1 MSRGGR
7 VIREGV
13 GMGGGDGV
21 VVVGVLLCSC
31 SGPRKILDLGFITR
45 SRGGGCAG
53 YDRALPSPR
62 KSSTDASDLARDA
75 RIT

>member
-1 MSRGGR
+1 MSRGLLERGWDGR
-7 VIREGV
+7 RGR
-13 GMGGGDGV
+13 GGGGGV
-21 VVVGVLLCSC
+21 VARARD
-31 SGPRKILDLGFITR
+31 PERYWILGFITG

>member
-13 GMGGGDGV
+13 GWEEVMGRWWGCC
-21 VVVGVLLCSC
+21 CSC

-62 KSSTDASDLARDA
+62 KSSTDASDLARYA